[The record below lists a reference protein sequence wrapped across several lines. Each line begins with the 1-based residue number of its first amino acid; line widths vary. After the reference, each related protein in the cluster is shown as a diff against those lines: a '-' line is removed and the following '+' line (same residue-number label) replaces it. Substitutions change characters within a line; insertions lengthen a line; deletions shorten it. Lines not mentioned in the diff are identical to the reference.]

1 MANRKA
7 SEEPQATALGSADF
21 WAAVQSGRD
30 VQISVGQILAY
41 LRTVLVTAD
50 ITDLAG
56 KLQAISDTAAGDTAA
71 AKAAIE
77 AELGTAARL
86 AAGTGAGQVPVLD
99 ANSKLD
105 ASIIPAVAITDTF
118 PVASEAE
125 MLALTA
131 ERGDIAIRSDLN
143 KCFILKVEPATTLAN
158 WKELLTPTDAVLSVA
173 GLKGAITAAALK
185 TALAIAVADVSGL
198 QAALDSVRTDFAAAD
213 TAIRSDMAT
222 ALAGKFDKAG
232 GNVTGATDFGT
243 RPTVN
248 GKAVWDAGNFDP
260 TAKAGLGGAAF
271 TGAISAPSVSS
282 ASGAFDALTVGNKAV
297 WHAGNFDPSTKASL
311 NSNVSF
317 SALTVSGATSVADLS
332 ASGTGTFAA
341 LKVGT
346 SAVWHAGNFDP
357 STKANLASPAFTG
370 EVTAPK
376 VTVAG
381 AGSFGSLSV
390 QNRPSWGGLTPWDSG
405 NFDPSSKATLGGD
418 ASFASVAVGGK
429 AVWHAGNFDP
439 GTKATL
445 GGAASFA
452 SLAVSARPSW
462 ANLTPWDNGNFDPN
476 AKASLGAGVNFASL
490 QFSGRQ
496 TYLYTDAG
504 TENLVVRTGAA
515 NAYRYSVFGAD
526 GSFTAPGTVL
536 SPLLRATGAAAAL
549 QLDDRAGG
557 TAATLYQNANV
568 FGLFMGADVFRV
580 GKDGSV
586 WSSAIGDFASALRNA
601 GPDISGKFDKVGGQ
615 LTGDIT
621 LAKVN
626 PRITFGYTAGFQ
638 GYWRLEA
645 DGYLYWRSAADDS
658 VIFWIGQGG
667 DFGSKQFGTGPA
679 SGGLNSRIEDR
690 ATAWARYYNS
700 IKNVRLVK
708 AGDKTAVD
716 LLNATGNANGT
727 IYEPFAGA
735 VVTGLAADN
744 SWKLLSNA
752 RWRYVQVTDPDQ
764 NWVTVAYIN

>member
-30 VQISVGQILAY
+30 VQISVGQILTY
-41 LRTVLVTAD
+41 LRTVLVAAD
-50 ITDLAG
+50 ITDLAS

-77 AELGTAARL
+77 AELGTAAKL

-143 KCFILKVEPATTLAN
+143 KCFVLKVEPATTLAN

-185 TALAIAVADVSGL
+185 TALAIAISDVSGL

-222 ALAGKFDKAG
+222 ALAAKFDKTGGAIAG
-232 GNVTGATDFGT
+232 DTDFAK

-260 TAKAGLGGAAF
+260 TSKAGLSGAAF
-271 TGAISAPSVSS
+271 QGAISAPSVSS
-282 ASGAFDALTVGNKAV
+282 ASGAFDALTVANKAV

-311 NSNVSF
+311 NSSVSF

-357 STKANLASPAFTG
+357 TSKANLGGAAFTG
-370 EVTAPK
+370 AVSAP
-376 VTVAG
+376 
-381 AGSFGSLSV
+381 SLSV
-390 QNRPSWGGLTPWDSG
+390 AGTANLTSLSVTNRPSWGGLTPWDSG
-405 NFDPSSKATLGGD
+405 NFDPSTKATLGGD
-418 ASFASVAVGGK
+418 AGFASLAVGGK

-439 GTKATL
+439 STKATL
-445 GGAASFA
+445 NGAASFA
-452 SLAVSARPSW
+452 SLSVSARPSW
-462 ANLTPWDNGNFDPN
+462 AGLTPWDSGNFDPN
-476 AKASLGAGVNFASL
+476 GKASIGGAVNFATI

-496 TYLYTDAG
+496 TYLYTDAN

-526 GSFTAPGTVL
+526 GSFTVPANVNANIL
-536 SPLLRATGAAAAL
+536 HATGAGNAV
-549 QLDDRAGG
+549 QIDDRTGG
-557 TAATLYQNANV
+557 TPATLYQSANV

-586 WSSAIGDFASALRNA
+586 WSSAIGDFATALRNA
-601 GPDISGKFDKVGGQ
+601 GPDISGKFDKIGGT
-615 LTGDIT
+615 LSGDVT

-626 PRITFGYTAGFQ
+626 PRMTFAYTAGFQ

-645 DGYLYWRSAADDS
+645 DGYLYWRSVADDS
-658 VIFWIGQGG
+658 IIFWIGQGG
-667 DFGSKQFGTGPA
+667 DFGSKQFGAGPS
-679 SGGLNSRIEDR
+679 SGGLNQRIEDR
-690 ATAWARYYNS
+690 AEAWARTYNAR
-700 IKNVRLVK
+700 KTVRLVN
-708 AGDKTAVD
+708 AGDQSAQDQLTRHNNVQAV
-716 LLNATGNANGT
+716 
-727 IYEPFAGA
+727 YEDFPGA
-735 VVTGLAADN
+735 VVTGLGPDPT
-744 SWKLLSNA
+744 WKLFWAA
-752 RWRYVQVTDPDQ
+752 RWRYLQVTDVDG
-764 NWVTVAYIN
+764 NWYTVSYA

>member
-41 LRTVLVTAD
+41 LRTVLVAAD
-50 ITDLAG
+50 ITDLSG
-56 KLQAISDTAAGDTAA
+56 KLQAIADTAAGDTAA

-77 AELGTAARL
+77 AELGTAAKL

-105 ASIIPAVAITDTF
+105 TSIIPAVAITDTF

-143 KCFILKVEPATTLAN
+143 KCFVLKVEPAATLAN

-185 TALAIAVADVSGL
+185 TALAIAISDVSGL
-198 QAALDSVRTDFAAAD
+198 QAALDSVRADFAAAD

-222 ALAGKFDKAG
+222 AIDAKFDKAG
-232 GNVTGATDFGT
+232 GSISGATDFGT

-260 TAKAGLGGAAF
+260 TSKAGLGGAAF

-282 ASGAFDALTVGNKAV
+282 ASGAFDALTVAGKAA

-311 NSNVSF
+311 NASVSF
-317 SALTVSGATSVADLS
+317 SALTVSGATSVADLT

-390 QNRPSWGGLTPWDSG
+390 QNRPSWGSLTPWDSG
-405 NFDPSSKATLGGD
+405 NFDPSTKATLGGD
-418 ASFASVAVGGK
+418 AGFASLAVGGK

-439 GTKATL
+439 STKATL

-452 SLAVSARPSW
+452 SLSVSARPSW
-462 ANLTPWDNGNFDPN
+462 AGLTPWDTGNFDPN
-476 AKASLGAGVNFASL
+476 GKASLGAGVNFANI

-496 TYLYTDAG
+496 TYLYTDAN

-526 GSFTAPGTVL
+526 GSFTSPGQVTGNT
-536 SPLLRATGAAAAL
+536 LRVTGAGS
-549 QLDDRAGG
+549 QVVLDDRNGG
-557 TAATLYQNANV
+557 TSAVLYQSSNV
-568 FGLFMGADVFRV
+568 FAVFMGADRFKI
-580 GKDGSV
+580 GIDGSV
-586 WSSAIGDFASALRNA
+586 WSSQIGDFATALRSA
-601 GPDISGKFDKVGGQ
+601 GPDISGKFDKSGGQ
-615 LTGDIT
+615 ITGD
-621 LAKVN
+621 L
-626 PRITFGYTAGFQ
+626 RISKTFPAVYFDWPAGFST
-638 GYWRLEA
+638 YWQLQ
-645 DGYLYWRSAADDS
+645 DSGYLYYKSSIDQS
-658 VIFWIGQGG
+658 LIFWIGPGG
-667 DFGSKQFGTGPA
+667 DFGSKQFGTDPSNG
-679 SGGLNSRIEDR
+679 SLNQRIEDR
-690 ATAWARYYNS
+690 AKAWTNQKTA
-700 IKNVRLVK
+700 RLVL
-708 AGDKTAVD
+708 AGDKSAAD
-716 LLNATGNANGT
+716 LIAATGGQNGVMV
-727 IYEPFAGA
+727 EPFPGA
-735 VVTGLAADN
+735 VVTGLAGSNAWN
-744 SWKLLSNA
+744 LLQNA
-752 RWRYVQVTDPDQ
+752 RWRYMQLNDT
-764 NWVTVAYIN
+764 NGAWYTVSYAAS